1 MKVKGIEAGGMSKA
15 IKAMEKMLFK
25 ILAYGKSKKRN
36 KKKGKG
42 V

>member
-1 MKVKGIEAGGMSKA
+1 LEKSCRGCGMSKA

-25 ILAYGKSKKRN
+25 ILTYGKSKKRS

-42 V
+42 VK